1 MLSVQSGLNILFLR
15 IYVIQDS
22 VSIYLVRRCKNND
35 LKVFISFF
43 KTLHNI
49 WPDIDTSVHSLLI
62 WEINFQYDIWVL
74 RFDIIH
80 TMDQSFIH
88 IKNHQLFL
96 LVRELWRRH
105 VHTKVL
111 HLLWLHYSDVI
122 FDEL

>member
-22 VSIYLVRRCKNND
+22 VSIYLVRRCKNYD

-43 KTLHNI
+43 KTLHDI
-49 WPDIDTSVHSLLI
+49 WPDIDTSVDSLLI

-96 LVRELWRRH
+96 LVWELWRRH